1 MDGSLIFW
9 RMPKPRRLLLSHARG
24 ETGQYFHLVSR
35 VVNRGFVFE
44 DAERERFA
52 QIMRDAETFS
62 GVRVLSWTILSN
74 HFHLLIYVPEKPTDY
89 VISDAEFWHRLK
101 ALYTE
106 EEVVEIRSTFRSIR
120 KETSGTT
127 GEIMARQYRQKFLD
141 RMLDLSEF
149 MKSLKLRFTLWFNR
163 RHSRVGTLWEARF
176 KSVLVEGD
184 ESTLAKVSA
193 YIDLN
198 AVRAGMVKD
207 PKDYRWCGY
216 GEAIGSSK
224 QSIRTLAR
232 NALQA
237 VMNGIVDNPPT
248 LSIETKNWRALLTEY
263 RKLLYGI
270 GDETDSAKGGF
281 TQSDVEAIMKAGG
294 TLTLAQMLRCRI
306 RHLTDGLV
314 IGSRSF
320 VDDYFDNAKLSF
332 GAQRKSGARKI
343 KGADTDGLYSMRD
356 LKKSTLYQ
364 FTSQG

>member
-1 MDGSLIFW
+1 
-9 RMPKPRRLLLSHARG
+9 MPKPRRLLLSHARG

-35 VVNRGFVFE
+35 VVNRDFVFE

-74 HFHLLIYVPEKPTDY
+74 HFHLLIYVPEKPADY
-89 VISDAEFWHRLK
+89 TLSEAEFWQRLE

-106 EEVVEIRSTFRSIR
+106 EEVVEIRSTFRSLR
-120 KETSGTT
+120 KETNGAI
-127 GEIMARQYRQKFLD
+127 GEIMAQHYRQKFLD

-149 MKSLKLRFTLWFNR
+149 MKTLKLRFTLWFNR
-163 RHSRVGTLWEARF
+163 RYSRVGTLWEARF

-216 GEAIGSSK
+216 GEAIGSSN
-224 QSIRTLAR
+224 QSIRALAR
-232 NALQA
+232 EALQA
-237 VMNGIVDNPPT
+237 VMNGTASNTRND
-248 LSIETKNWRALLTEY
+248 SIETKNWRTLLAEY

-270 GDETDSAKGGF
+270 GDETHSAKGGF
-281 TQSDVEAIMKAGG
+281 SQFDVDAILKSGG
-294 TLTLAQMLRCRI
+294 TLTLAQLLRCRI

-320 VDDYFDNAKLSF
+320 VDEYFDSAKESF

-343 KGADTDGLYSMRD
+343 KAADTSGLYSMRD
-356 LKKSTLYQ
+356 LKKATLHSS
-364 FTSQG
+364 TSQG